1 MDFDSD
7 YIFPRRS
14 RKNMAKPA
22 GELLPGTID
31 ENVLKA
37 PKWFDKHCNEQNKN
51 YEIVCVGDVVSE
63 AFLQSSE
70 LSHHL
75 KMCIVDG
82 KTKRESYNIDPG
94 TILPNT
100 VNITNHAGRI
110 SGKAS
115 KKLREILNSDEKYF
129 VKVTGEED
137 ALVIPVVIFAKLGTF
152 VVYGQ
157 PPITDLEAK
166 IPSGMVIITVDQ
178 NYKERMNLILD
189 SFDISKIPKK

>member
-1 MDFDSD
+1 
-7 YIFPRRS
+7 
-14 RKNMAKPA
+14 MAKPA
-22 GELLPGTID
+22 GELLPGNIN

-37 PKWFDKHCNEQNKN
+37 PKWFDTHCDEQNKN
-51 YEIVCVGDVVSE
+51 YEIICVGDVVSE
-63 AFLQSSE
+63 AFLQSSV
-70 LSHHL
+70 LAHHL

-94 TILPNT
+94 LVLPNT
-100 VNITNHAGRI
+100 VNIENLAGRI

-115 KKLREILNSDEKYF
+115 KKLWEILNSDEKYF
-129 VKVTGEED
+129 VKVSGEED

-157 PPITDLEAK
+157 PPITDLESK

-178 NYKERMNLILD
+178 NFKKGMNYILN
-189 SFDISKIPKK
+189 SFEKVKIP

>member
-1 MDFDSD
+1 
-7 YIFPRRS
+7 
-14 RKNMAKPA
+14 MAKPA

-37 PKWFDKHCNEQNKN
+37 PKWFDNHCNEQNKN

-63 AFLQSSE
+63 AFLQNSV
-70 LSHHL
+70 LSRHL

-94 TILPNT
+94 TILPKT
-100 VNITNHAGRI
+100 VNIDNPPGRI

-129 VKVTGEED
+129 VKVSGEED
-137 ALVIPVVIFAKLGTF
+137 ALVIPVVIYAKLGTF

-157 PPITDLEAK
+157 PPITDLETD
-166 IPSGMVIITVDQ
+166 IPPGMVIITVDQ
-178 NYKERMNLILD
+178 NYKERMNLILK
-189 SFDISKIPKK
+189 SFDMLKIPKN